1 MRQQWS
7 KELKE
12 KKATKTEKKPYE
24 ESYGEVDKKL
34 DSSTLS
40 KLGKQKSGMMS
51 MFKMNASNLK
61 SKTLTEAIAQITAL
75 DYQPYSIV
83 ENRGFIH

>member
-1 MRQQWS
+1 
-7 KELKE
+7 
-12 KKATKTEKKPYE
+12 
-24 ESYGEVDKKL
+24 
-34 DSSTLS
+34 
-40 KLGKQKSGMMS
+40 MMS